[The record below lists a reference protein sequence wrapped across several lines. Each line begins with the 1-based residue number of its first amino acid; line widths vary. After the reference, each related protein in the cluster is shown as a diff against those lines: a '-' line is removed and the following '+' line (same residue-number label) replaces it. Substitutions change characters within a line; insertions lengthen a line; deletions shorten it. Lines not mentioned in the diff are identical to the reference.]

1 MKEKTPITIK
11 LIILMMLPRLP
22 VNRMVN
28 RLIRVRLKKIMIW
41 KIPLKLLWR
50 RKIKKNQMKKFHRMK
65 VKILKMIRNS

>member
-50 RKIKKNQMKKFHRMK
+50 RKIKKNQTKKFHRMK